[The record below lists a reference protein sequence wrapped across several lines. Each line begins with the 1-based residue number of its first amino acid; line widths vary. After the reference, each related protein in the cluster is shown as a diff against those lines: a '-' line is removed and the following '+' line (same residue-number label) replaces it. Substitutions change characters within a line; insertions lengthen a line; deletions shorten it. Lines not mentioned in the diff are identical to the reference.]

1 MPICGV
7 QSQISV
13 SGHSRRC
20 APHDKFTRSPR
31 SSPFSSTSP
40 PSCSSQ
46 RSRGCPHI
54 WRRRQGCMWTM
65 VLRYLCGCFSEYTHF
80 DSQALSARLTH
91 NVLRSSR
98 DLSAQTSATRCEPA
112 DLLGQAPVGE
122 ERSTQKS
129 EKVLACV
136 AGFGSSVVAWRPI
149 LMANRKGPMA
159 MPREVWSSSQDTHAE
174 LTASCRHRIRILWIA
189 APDIQ
194 ICGPR
199 APEIG
204 VRRRLRP

>member
-1 MPICGV
+1 
-7 QSQISV
+7 
-13 SGHSRRC
+13 
-20 APHDKFTRSPR
+20 
-31 SSPFSSTSP
+31 
-40 PSCSSQ
+40 
-46 RSRGCPHI
+46 
-54 WRRRQGCMWTM
+54 M

-159 MPREVWSSSQDTHAE
+159 MHERSGA
-174 LTASCRHRIRILWIA
+174 
-189 APDIQ
+189 
-194 ICGPR
+194 
-199 APEIG
+199 
-204 VRRRLRP
+204 VRRTHTPSSRLLVVIVSGYSG